1 MALFLGILK
10 FIAAFIAVFVSSLLI
25 IQIISSV
32 INPQFDVIDGKV
44 IDKNNNSRLIFALI
58 ASIAWA
64 LVIALP

>member
-1 MALFLGILK
+1 MTLFLGILK

-32 INPQFDVIDGKV
+32 INPQFDVVDGKV

>member
-10 FIAAFIAVFVSSLLI
+10 FIAAFIAVFVSFLLI

-64 LVIALP
+64 LVITLP

>member
-1 MALFLGILK
+1 MIIFLSILK
-10 FIAAFIAVFVSSLLI
+10 FIAAFIAVFVSFLLI

-64 LVIALP
+64 LVITLP